1 MPGATIVA
9 EPFCIVGRRVRRQLG
24 PYFFS
29 PNRKETVPLKSGMR
43 RNMELGPNTASTHG
57 VENERLDDLQQIAHW
72 ALQGEPGPVMVLT
85 SQLPGGII
93 APLMMAGQK
102 YVDDLARY
110 CERVVFSPYLAQED
124 QPVSALILETDR
136 LKPEEMKPWKE
147 MRCDLGK
154 TMFLNLYD
162 AQGQRFLAVDMGLWG
177 IAGLLGYLVLN
188 AQLIARGIP
197 SQELSDNARTA
208 FMLGYHRELIRGV
221 DAHLT
226 MRYGAGYDQSLDS
239 EDLRGFIKCSEAEI
253 RQAERFL
260 TPRDAE
266 FLASL

>member
-43 RNMELGPNTASTHG
+43 RNIELGPNTASTHG

-102 YVDDLARY
+102 YVDDLARH
-110 CERVVFSPYLAQED
+110 CERVVFSPYLSHEG
-124 QPVSALILETDR
+124 QPMSGFILETDC
-136 LKPEEMKPWKE
+136 LKPEEILPWKE
-147 MRCDLGK
+147 MRCDLRK
-154 TMFLNLYD
+154 TMLLSLFD
-162 AQGQRFLAVDMGLWG
+162 AQGQRFLALDMGLWG
-177 IAGLLGYLVLN
+177 IADLLGHLVLN
-188 AQLIARGIP
+188 AQLIARGV
-197 SQELSDNARTA
+197 SAQALSDNARTA
-208 FMLGYHRELIRGV
+208 FVLGYHREMIRGV
-221 DAHLT
+221 DAHLLQ
-226 MRYGAGYDQSLDS
+226 RYGAGYDHSPDS
-239 EDLRGFIKCSEAEI
+239 EDLRGFINNSGAEIHQTESFLTPHEAEI
-253 RQAERFL
+253 
-260 TPRDAE
+260 
-266 FLASL
+266 LASL